1 MPKKGEKCTEKQL
14 AALRAGKKDLIS
26 GDERTKAIQA
36 QGTKAA
42 AELRTQEAQKRT
54 FAQHLAEALSITTA
68 DGKTRK
74 HGIAEGLTKALEK
87 ELAKKNPNGK
97 TVNALYTAIRDTIG
111 EMPTQKVD
119 VNATATVTIGNW
131 RDKLPTSAVDAAA
144 TPATEQGENVTE
156 PDKMQDGQDWQ
167 PEEQEQNNAE
177 EPQEIPGNVESTAG
191 KDETATDRGNP

>member
-14 AALRAGKKDLIS
+14 AALQAGKKDFIS

-42 AELRTQEAQKRT
+42 AEARTQEAQKRT
-54 FAQHLAEALSITTA
+54 FAQHLSEALAITTA

-74 HGIAEGLTKALEK
+74 HGIAEGLTKALEN
-87 ELAKKNPNGK
+87 ELRKKNPNGK

-119 VNATATVTIGNW
+119 LNATGNVNIGNW
-131 RDKLPTSAVDAAA
+131 RDVLPGSGAAA
-144 TPATEQGENVTE
+144 NDTATAPATDEAETDAGRTE
-156 PDKMQDGQDWQ
+156 TD
-167 PEEQEQNNAE
+167 
-177 EPQEIPGNVESTAG
+177 STT
-191 KDETATDRGNP
+191 ETPTATAAKD

>member
-26 GDERTKAIQA
+26 GDERTKTIQA

-42 AELRTQEAQKRT
+42 AEQRTQEAQKRT
-54 FAQHLAEALSITTA
+54 FAQHLAEALSLTTK

-74 HGIAEGLTKALEK
+74 HGIAEGLTKALEN

-119 VNATATVTIGNW
+119 VNATANVTIGNW
-131 RDKLPTSAVDAAA
+131 RDKLPTDAAA
-144 TPATEQGENVTE
+144 PPATEQGENLNDT
-156 PDKMQDGQDWQ
+156 D
-167 PEEQEQNNAE
+167 E
-177 EPQEIPGNVESTAG
+177 EPQDIPGNVETVAG
-191 KDETATDRGNP
+191 ANETTTDGGNP

>member
-42 AELRTQEAQKRT
+42 AEQRTQEAQKRT

-119 VNATATVTIGNW
+119 INANVTNIGNW
-131 RDKLPTSAVDAAA
+131 RDKLPTSATSSTDAAA
-144 TPATEQGENVTE
+144 TPAEADDTSGSE
-156 PDKMQDGQDWQ
+156 K
-167 PEEQEQNNAE
+167 PE
-177 EPQEIPGNVESTAG
+177 TDAG
-191 KDETATDRGNP
+191 KDESETDGGNP

>member
-119 VNATATVTIGNW
+119 INAAATVTIGNW
-131 RDKLPTSAVDAAA
+131 RDKLPTAAA
-144 TPATEQGENVTE
+144 DAVEPSATEPGENVAE
-156 PDKMQDGQDWQ
+156 PDEMQDGQDWQ
-167 PEEQEQNNAE
+167 PEEQERKTAE
-177 EPQEIPGNVESTAG
+177 EPQGIPGNVENTAG
-191 KDETATDRGNP
+191 TDETATDGGNP